1 MSKCVFVVV
10 CLVGVAFAN
19 HGHHGH
25 QHGHGHHHG
34 HEEAAEEQ
42 PQVQAAA
49 AEGNVATTFPGGSF
63 FQVKIK
69 QMVIFL
75 VTQNLREKNV
85 KRNIRLRLYC

>member
-1 MSKCVFVVV
+1 MSKCVFVIA
-10 CLVGVAFAN
+10 CLIGVAFAN

-42 PQVQAAA
+42 QPQVQAAA

-63 FQVKIK
+63 FQVKLFK
-69 QMVIFL
+69 
-75 VTQNLREKNV
+75 
-85 KRNIRLRLYC
+85 